1 MTRVLVVDDEP
12 QILRALRINLRVRGY
27 EVDTAATGGQALEAA
42 GHHPPDLV
50 ILDLGLPDLDG
61 VEVIGGL
68 RGWTSAPIIVLSG
81 RADST
86 DKVKA
91 LDAGADDYVTKP
103 FGMDELLARMRA
115 AARRAAPAEEMP
127 QVRLGGLVVD
137 LAAKRVI
144 RPDGPDIRLTPT
156 EWHLLEVLL
165 RHPGKLMSQRQLLV
179 EVWGPGYADATGNL
193 RLYMTQLRR
202 KLEPDP
208 ARPRWLLTEPGMGY
222 RYQPDEDE
230 QQGED
235 VHLPGQRRLA
245 HRRKSRGPERAP
257 GGRPGTPTGER

>member
-1 MTRVLVVDDEP
+1 VTRVLVVDDEP
-12 QILRALRINLRVRGY
+12 QILRALRINLRVRQY
-27 EVDTAATGGQALEAA
+27 DVDTAGTGAQALEHAA
-42 GHHPPDLV
+42 RRPPDLV

-61 VEVIGGL
+61 VQVIQGL
-68 RGWTSAPIIVLSG
+68 RGWTDVPIIVLSG

-86 DKVKA
+86 DKVAA

-115 AARRAAPAEEMP
+115 VVRRVTADGDQP
-127 QVRLGGLVVD
+127 QIRLGGLVVD

-144 RPDGPDIRLTPT
+144 REPEGADVRLTPT

-165 RHPGKLMSQRQLLV
+165 RNPGKLLTRQQLLG
-179 EVWGPGYADATGNL
+179 EVWGPGYAEAAGNL
-193 RLYMTQLRR
+193 RLYMAQLRR

-222 RYQPDEDE
+222 RFE
-230 QQGED
+230 
-235 VHLPGQRRLA
+235 
-245 HRRKSRGPERAP
+245 
-257 GGRPGTPTGER
+257 PGTDDG